1 MINQQQLCTKET
13 TVYNLANLLLEPKTD
28 NLQDQVQED
37 QQPVLIFIHQSSKVS
52 RGSLKRC
59 GTIPGNIPS
68 PELHNSQ
75 TQHGNV
81 NANKHITQR

>member
-13 TVYNLANLLLEPKTD
+13 TVHNFASLLLEPETD

-37 QQPVLIFIHQSSKVS
+37 QQPVLISIHPTPKVS
-52 RGSLKRC
+52 RESRKWG
-59 GTIPGNIPS
+59 GTLPGNLPS

-75 TQHGNV
+75 TQ
-81 NANKHITQR
+81 Q